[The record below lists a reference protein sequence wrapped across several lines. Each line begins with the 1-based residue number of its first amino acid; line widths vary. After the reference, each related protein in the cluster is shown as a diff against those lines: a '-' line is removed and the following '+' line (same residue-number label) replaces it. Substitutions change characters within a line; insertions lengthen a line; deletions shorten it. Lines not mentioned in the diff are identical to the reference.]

1 MYNPGGVLCASVIV
15 APARRDRA
23 DSACAKVASA
33 RDAPARRAELFK
45 ILVFLIA
52 LPKIFA
58 IVWLCF
64 ACLHAGQLAAGLPFA
79 ALALMSF
86 SYVVKGSLE
95 VVEEIRT
102 RLK

>member
-1 MYNPGGVLCASVIV
+1 MHNPGGILCASVIV

-23 DSACAKVASA
+23 ASVFARAASA
-33 RDAPARRAELFK
+33 MDAPARRAEMFK

-52 LPKIFA
+52 LPKILA
-58 IVWLCF
+58 IMWLCF

-79 ALALMSF
+79 ALTLMSF
-86 SYVVKGSLE
+86 SYVVRGWLE